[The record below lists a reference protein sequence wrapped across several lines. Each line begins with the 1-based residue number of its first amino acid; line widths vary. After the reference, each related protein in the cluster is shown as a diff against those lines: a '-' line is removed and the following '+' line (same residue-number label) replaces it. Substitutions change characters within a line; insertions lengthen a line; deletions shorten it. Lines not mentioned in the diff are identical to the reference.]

1 MNSSILS
8 IEEEQDHPYL
18 IHLQLQTLIESYDD
32 GLNIYALTNHF
43 KSYFEH
49 EKTNIRLTEIY
60 QITDIFPSDKYTY
73 L

>member
-43 KSYFEH
+43 KSYFDCQ
-49 EKTNIRLTEIY
+49 KTNIRLT
-60 QITDIFPSDKYTY
+60 
-73 L
+73 

>member
-49 EKTNIRLTEIY
+49 EKTNIRLT
-60 QITDIFPSDKYTY
+60 
-73 L
+73 